1 MSIDQDAYAI
11 EVGAA
16 ISLAKLIDLLEN
28 FQPTKDESHLHDC
41 ENGFRQAEGTG
52 VDSIALAL
60 ASHLKKVATG
70 HVRNRG
76 SVGGNLIIAQQFQFP
91 SDIATILLGAGASVK
106 CLGKRGNHVLLE
118 ESSLEDFLAKGI
130 PGSGCVLQSVRIP
143 LTDRHKSNKGDDT
156 LENSSCCSRVMFKTF
171 RASPR
176 PLGNAL
182 AYVNAAFFARVST
195 PKEEEGNNPTQNV
208 IEEGRFAF
216 GAFGTKHAIRAHG
229 VEKFLSHKAVTPS
242 VVLEALQLLKIDVV
256 PSTETSK
263 AEYRVS
269 IAVAFLFEFLR
280 PFLGAAAMT
289 IPKVSSCT
297 KMSYLIYFWHFKSY

>member
-1 MSIDQDAYAI
+1 MPMQLKLVQPSALQSLLTSLRIFNLQKMSLICMI
-11 EVGAA
+11 VKVG
-16 ISLAKLIDLLEN
+16 LDKWR
-28 FQPTKDESHLHDC
+28 
-41 ENGFRQAEGTG
+41 GR

-106 CLGKRGNHVLLE
+106 CLHKRGNRVLLE

-130 PGSGCVLQSVRIP
+130 PGNGCVLQSVRVP

-156 LENSSCCSRVMFKTF
+156 LGNSSCCSWVMFKSF

-176 PLGNAL
+176 PLGNAV
-182 AYVNAAFFARVST
+182 AYVNAAFFAQVFT
-195 PKEEEGNNPTQNV
+195 PKEEEGNNPTQNI

-216 GAFGTKHAIRAHG
+216 GAFGTKHAIRAHR

-242 VVLEALQLLKIDVV
+242 VVLEVLQLLKIDVI

-269 IAVAFLFEFLR
+269 VAVAFLFEFFR
-280 PFLGAAAMT
+280 PFLGAAAIT
-289 IPKVSSCT
+289 IPKVRSMHQNVVLNLFLAFQFILTIC
-297 KMSYLIYFWHFKSY
+297 FP